1 MNRFPNWL
9 NQRAFAWE
17 EKYGLF
23 PTALIFGLIILLCSA
38 FYVWPKVNLEYHGI
52 GYAELSKNIFNL
64 EHNSDLR
71 YRILS
76 PFLGWLTRMKGD
88 RFQIIPWT
96 FLLAFLAAAY
106 HEFRR
111 LQHSP
116 ALAVLASA
124 ILAFSATTFIP
135 LISPGYVDPASFLFI
150 LCAFLRI
157 DKPIHSAICIA
168 LALLN
173 HESVVFLIPAL
184 LTYHFVQYRSIP
196 LSFRYLGLVL
206 LAIIPYASYRLWI
219 NAHQEVNFSTNFY
232 FSYNNIK
239 ECLNVTIIYAPMA
252 AFYAFRLFWFF
263 PLFASFKAW
272 EKNQS
277 QRILLYLA
285 ILLPVTAQLIIAFD
299 STRLFCLAF
308 PAIIIGLI
316 DLTKYL
322 GEKAITRK
330 GWILFAFNLLVIPYF
345 VGRDQVFHL
354 HSGLYRLLIYL
365 VQNYL

>member
-1 MNRFPNWL
+1 MNRFTNWL
-9 NQRAFAWE
+9 NKKAFAWE
-17 EKYGLF
+17 QKFGLF
-23 PTALIFGLIILLCSA
+23 LTALLFGGLILLASA
-38 FYVWPKVNLEYHGI
+38 LYVWPKINLEYHGI

-64 EHNSDLR
+64 EHTSDLR

-96 FLLAFLAAAY
+96 FLLAFLASAY
-106 HEFRR
+106 YEFRR
-111 LQHSP
+111 LKHNP
-116 ALAVLASA
+116 ALAFLASA
-124 ILAFSATTFIP
+124 ILGFSATTFIP
-135 LISPGYVDPASFLFI
+135 LISPGYVDPASYLFI

-157 DKPIHSAICIA
+157 DKIIHSAICVA

-184 LTYHFVQYRSIP
+184 LTYHFLQYRSFSH
-196 LSFRYLGLVL
+196 SFRYLGLIL
-206 LAIIPYASYRLWI
+206 IAIVPYATYRLWI

-252 AFYAFRLFWFF
+252 VFYAFRLFWFF
-263 PLFASFKAW
+263 PVFASYKAW
-272 EKNQS
+272 GKNQS
-277 QRILLYLA
+277 LRILLYLA

-308 PAIIIGLI
+308 PAIIIGLM
-316 DLTKYL
+316 DLTKYM

-330 GWILFAFNLLVIPYF
+330 GWALFTFNLLIIPFF

-354 HSGLYRLLIYL
+354 HSGLYRLVIYL